1 MVCDCYGT
9 RQSAM
14 LGGLIMLQTV
24 AANKA
29 CACLCQLVQI
39 VSSGMHMNIQAVLLD
54 KQLKSQCLACR
65 GFGHRAAKFNE
76 SSLHEM
82 RAQRDKKS
90 AELDEVPDEHNAHI
104 QVRCAAVLRA
114 GRCAHSL

>member
-54 KQLKSQCLACR
+54 
-65 GFGHRAAKFNE
+65 
-76 SSLHEM
+76 
-82 RAQRDKKS
+82 
-90 AELDEVPDEHNAHI
+90 
-104 QVRCAAVLRA
+104 
-114 GRCAHSL
+114 